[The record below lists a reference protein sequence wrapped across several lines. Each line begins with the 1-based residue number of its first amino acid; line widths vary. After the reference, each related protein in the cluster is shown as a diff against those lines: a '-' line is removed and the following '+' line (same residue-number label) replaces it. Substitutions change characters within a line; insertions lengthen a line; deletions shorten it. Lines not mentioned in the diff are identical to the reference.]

1 MVERPGNKPVVGV
14 RWIFKTKLNLDGSIQ
29 KHKTRP
35 LAKGYTQKP
44 GVDFNK
50 TFAPV
55 ARLDTI
61 RTLIALA
68 AQRNWKLFQLDV
80 KSAFLNERSIS
91 EATLYVKTK
100 ESIGTVIVS
109 IYVDDIVY
117 TGSSSEMLEEFKEDM
132 MNKYEMTDLGLL
144 HHFLGM
150 GVIQKE
156 WRIFIHQQK
165 YAKTLLDRCV
175 LKDCKPVSTPLVPT
189 EKLKRQDEGELVDE
203 ETYRKIVGSLL
214 YLKATRPD
222 IMYSTSLLARFMHG
236 PSKKHFG
243 AARRVLRYVQ
253 GTLDFGIEYESGKPA
268 MLIGFC
274 DSDWGGSED
283 DMKSKSGYAFSFG
296 SGAFSWVSMKQNSVV
311 LSIAEAGYVSA
322 AEATTQEI
330 WLRFVLGDFGEEQ
343 IEATPIMCDNMS
355 TIAISKNPA
364 FHQRSKD
371 IGRKFHFIRDAI
383 QGVVDLIYCKGQ
395 DSVVDIFTN
404 ALPRESFAAGCD

>member
-1 MVERPGNKPVVGV
+1 MPEEIHFLLMSPAMHN
-14 RWIFKTKLNLDGSIQ
+14 ITCQL
-29 KHKTRP
+29 T
-35 LAKGYTQKP
+35 
-44 GVDFNK
+44 
-50 TFAPV
+50 V

-80 KSAFLNERSIS
+80 KLAFLNEVLKEEVYIEQPEGFEVKGVEDKRSIS

-109 IYVDDIVY
+109 IYVDDTVY
-117 TGSSSEMLEEFKEDM
+117 TGSNSEMLEEFKEDM
-132 MNKYEMTDLGLL
+132 MNKYEMTDL
-144 HHFLGM
+144 
-150 GVIQKE
+150 
-156 WRIFIHQQK
+156 
-165 YAKTLLDRCV
+165 
-175 LKDCKPVSTPLVPT
+175 VSTPLVPT

-253 GTLDFGIEYESGKPA
+253 GTLDFGIEYESGKKA

-283 DMKSKSGYAFSFG
+283 DMKSKSGYAFPFG
-296 SGAFSWVSMKQNSVV
+296 SRAFSWASMKQNSVV

-322 AEATTQEI
+322 AEETTQAI

-343 IEATPIMCDNMS
+343 IEATLIMCDNTS
-355 TIAISKNPA
+355 TIAMSKNPV
-364 FHQRSKD
+364 FYQRSKD

-395 DSVVDIFTN
+395 Y
-404 ALPRESFAAGCD
+404 